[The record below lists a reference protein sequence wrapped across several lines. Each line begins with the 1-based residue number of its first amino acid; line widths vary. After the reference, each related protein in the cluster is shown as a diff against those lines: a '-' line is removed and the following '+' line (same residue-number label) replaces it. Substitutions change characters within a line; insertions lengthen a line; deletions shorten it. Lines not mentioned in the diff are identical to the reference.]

1 MAVIAKINNIGTIG
15 RAIVKQSTRSTIVS
29 PNFAVKPNVAMAE
42 ISDVSAANV
51 QNNFA
56 LVYNAATE
64 KYETKAIEAV
74 AVISQINGG
83 FF

>member
-15 RAIVKQSTRSTIVS
+15 RAIVKQSARSSIVS
-29 PNFAVKPNVAMAE
+29 PNFAAKPNVAMAE
-42 ISDVSAANV
+42 LTDVSAANV

-56 LVYNAATE
+56 LVYNSATE

-74 AVISQINGG
+74 AVVSQINGG